1 MSETGWVC
9 GNRHYT
15 RKMGTVGPPALHQE
29 LIITDTSGQE
39 CPVDA
44 EGEITVGGPQMAIGY
59 LLDDGSIDPVRGK
72 RIKTGDL
79 GIKDAEGFIRV
90 TGRSKEV
97 AHPDG
102 KTVLEEDQSAV
113 GFHLILSGE
122 AEARH
127 GGSVVNTM
135 GPGDYFGEMS
145 LIDGK
150 PRSASVVAKGDL
162 RTLAFPSWN
171 FGRLLD
177 ENPDIMKAL
186 LVVMSDRIRSLSDAG
201 EPGRG

>member
-1 MSETGWVC
+1 MSDDAV
-9 GNRHYT
+9 
-15 RKMGTVGPPALHQE
+15 VALRE
-29 LIITDTSGQE
+29 VPLFRGMSDKALAR
-39 CPVDA
+39 VA
-44 EGEITVGGPQMAIGY
+44 EI
-59 LLDDGSIDPVRGK
+59 
-72 RIKTGDL
+72 
-79 GIKDAEGFIRV
+79 
-90 TGRSKEV
+90 SKEV

-162 RTLAFPSWN
+162 RTLAIPSWN

-186 LVVMSDRIRSLSDAG
+186 LVVMSDRIRSLRDAG